1 MIFLIHQNSIYIH
14 GVKKFYIETLKKLIY
29 QNSIYVHTIKYFML
43 QHFKKIVLPKFK
55 LKWICIQTN

>member
-55 LKWICIQTN
+55 LK